1 MKLITLLR
9 NALLAAVETVAVA
22 IVLTGLAPVTVTAGE
37 LVVGQVAALSGPLA
51 PTGSQMR
58 AGVQLYFDAVNA
70 EGGIHG
76 AKLRLVSK
84 DDGYKADET
93 VRLARELLK
102 ESQPVAFIGF
112 VGTGNVEAML
122 DQKVLSEAGIPL
134 LAVRSGAASLV
145 RRNDPLLFMTR
156 ASYAEEVAKIVDQYV
171 TTGTTHFAILFQD
184 DAFGRDALVS
194 AETAIGSAG
203 GSLVAKGS
211 YAKNTT
217 DVGAA
222 VKTIAAAKP
231 QAVIML
237 ANTAAS
243 AEFLKQS
250 RAAGNFAQYVAL
262 SVTDAAQVV
271 KAIGAEQAEGLVLTQ
286 VVPDPNGR
294 SVPLIREI
302 QDNFAKFAPK
312 DVSVNQ
318 TFVEGYLGAKVL
330 GEGLRRAGPNPS
342 RKKLREALETMK
354 SYDAGGVFISFA
366 ANRHT
371 GSRFVDITIVNRSGK
386 LLR

>member
-9 NALLAAVETVAVA
+9 NALLAAVETVA
-22 IVLTGLAPVTVTAGE
+22 IVLTALTPLTVAAGE

-76 AKLRLVSK
+76 ARLRLVWK
-84 DDGYKADET
+84 DDGYKATET

-156 ASYAEEVAKIVDQYV
+156 ASYAEEIEKIVDQYV
-171 TTGTTHFAILFQD
+171 TTGSTHFALLFQD

-194 AETAIGSAG
+194 AEEAIGKAG

-211 YAKNTT
+211 YEKNTT
-217 DVGAA
+217 DVAAA

-302 QDNFAKFAPK
+302 HDNFAKFAPK
-312 DVSVNQ
+312 DASINQ

-366 ANRHT
+366 ANRHS
-371 GSRFVDITIVNRSGK
+371 GSRFVDITILNRSGK